1 MKNYIKS
8 ITVFFLFIIS
18 VSFQSGYVLCNSK
31 DLKDKAKKQLDPF
44 QYDNFELTR
53 IMFKNKET
61 FKEIEIPLFIGEKY
75 RLVFEMEA
83 LPKKVL
89 VEIYNKEKEN
99 NKRKLLFSSK
109 DIPDDKTEFIY
120 EVSKA
125 RRIYVNYII
134 PAGDETAKSGCALY
148 MIGYK

>member
-8 ITVFFLFIIS
+8 ITVFCLFIIL
-18 VSFQSGYVLCNSK
+18 VSFQSGDVLCNSK

-53 IMFKNKET
+53 IMYKSKET

-99 NKRKLLFSSK
+99 KKRKLLFSSK

>member
-8 ITVFFLFIIS
+8 ITVFCLFIIL
-18 VSFQSGYVLCNSK
+18 VSFQSGDVLCNSK

-53 IMFKNKET
+53 IMYKSKET

-99 NKRKLLFSSK
+99 KKRKLLFSSK
-109 DIPDDKTEFIY
+109 DIPDDKTEFVY

>member
-18 VSFQSGYVLCNSK
+18 VSFQSGDVLCNSK

-99 NKRKLLFSSK
+99 KKRKLLFSSK

>member
-8 ITVFFLFIIS
+8 ISLFCLFIVI
-18 VSFQSGYVLCNSK
+18 VSFQSGDVLCNSK
-31 DLKDKAKKQLDPF
+31 DLKDKAKKGLDPYK
-44 QYDNFELTR
+44 YDNFELTR
-53 IMFKNKET
+53 IMYKNKET

-75 RLVFEMEA
+75 RLIFEMEA

-99 NKRKLLFSSK
+99 KKRKLLFSSK
-109 DIPDDKTEFIY
+109 DIPDDKTEFVY

>member
-8 ITVFFLFIIS
+8 ITVFCLFIIL
-18 VSFQSGYVLCNSK
+18 VSFQSGDVLCNSK

-53 IMFKNKET
+53 IMYKNKET

-89 VEIYNKEKEN
+89 VEIYNKEREN
-99 NKRKLLFSSK
+99 KKRKLLFSSK
-109 DIPDDKTEFIY
+109 DIADDKTEFVY

-125 RRIYVNYII
+125 RRIYINYII